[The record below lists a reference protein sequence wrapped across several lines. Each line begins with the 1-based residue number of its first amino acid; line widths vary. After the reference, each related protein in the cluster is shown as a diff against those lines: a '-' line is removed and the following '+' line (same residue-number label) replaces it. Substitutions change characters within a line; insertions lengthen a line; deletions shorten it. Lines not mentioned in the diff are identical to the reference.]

1 MGLKAAIGV
10 FEDYKTR
17 ETPSAVE
24 NPDDDLSQIVNQKC
38 ST

>member
-1 MGLKAAIGV
+1 MRLKAAIGV

-17 ETPSAVE
+17 ETSSAVE
-24 NPDDDLSQIVNQKC
+24 NPDGGLSQIVNEKC